1 MKKILSIILAVLM
14 CISSVAMIASC
25 SNKGDTSTENT
36 TPTQTETPTE
46 VPTEVPTQGEEVTT
60 EEPLP
65 ELTPIEEAMAYIH
78 QMYKDSLKDTGN
90 YDLVKAVKIGDQ
102 TFTVTWT
109 ITGTDQV
116 TIVEKNETLLT
127 VVVPKAE
134 AEFTYTLTASIT
146 HEGETVTR
154 EYVHT
159 VPKFEIA
166 GFDVYMAAKDG
177 DVVAVEGIVTSISS
191 KSEGDSYNNLYLQD
205 LNGDGGYYIYAIKD
219 GVDPVA
225 DLGIKIGMTVSV
237 SGIKAIYNKVH
248 EVKEAVVEIVDSTEK
263 AIDYIDITDIA
274 EAAAGADADELTN
287 FQGCWVTIKGV
298 EITGQYLAQYY
309 YKWIIGNV
317 DSYTRL
323 SLSSGL
329 EQSVLNEIAAGHTA
343 HTGYI
348 ADVKGIVNV
357 YNGAFYLVPLGADAF
372 TYGAMA
378 EVADDVKVE
387 REKNNLTVKNEFTTA
402 SKLTLPVVGGTYNN
416 VAIAW
421 TSLNE
426 DVLTIAADGKVTF
439 LKAGEATIKAT
450 LTLGEATAETTFTLT
465 VAVPSDPAADSTL
478 TIEQALALGASKEH
492 NTYTEG
498 KYYVI
503 GEITEIY
510 NTQYGNMRIKDA
522 AGNILTVYG
531 TYNADGTVG
540 FQNMTDKPAVGDT
553 IKVYGIIGQYN
564 GTPQMKNGWIIGDG
578 NASNP
583 TGPQKPVAGTAYKVE
598 MNQTAAEKVV
608 YLIGGME
615 GYYMATSTDK
625 SAAIDFFV
633 EETTGGFYLYTMVDG
648 VKTYVNMVV
657 SGTHVNGAYEA
668 TPSTVYTYNETLQTL
683 VATVNDAEYA
693 FGTRSDKTYTT
704 IGPVKT
710 EQEPFIVHFVV
721 GGSTTPDTPVTPPVV
736 DYVTDKDALDALY
749 ALESG
754 ASATGNYK
762 ITGTI
767 TALDSYGNP
776 TIVVTGYDNKPVYCY
791 RLTDTRFVVGA
802 TVTVTAKQIKN
813 YNGTYEFMDC
823 AVVSIG
829 GSTEP
834 DDPVTPPTPPVTGG
848 AEVKKPVAGTAY
860 KLVMNQVKAGK
871 VVYLDGGVSGY
882 YLSTTEDFAS
892 ALDFYIEETTGGFY
906 VYTMISGAKK
916 YLNMVVSGTHVNAV
930 YGDTASTVYTYNE
943 TIKAMVGVVDGVD
956 YVFGTRNDNTYT
968 TVGAN
973 KLSYEPFMVQFVTEA
988 GTPGEGGGSTDPDE
1002 PVTPPVTGGGTV
1014 NATLA
1019 DKGWADKSQHETLE
1033 LDSNI
1038 TVKAQGTAVGD
1049 YGLNTGKY
1057 YTSDSTWR
1065 IYQSESAT
1073 LTIVAAEGYVIK
1085 SVKITYSSKNGGTLT
1100 FNGANVATGT
1110 AVTANASSV
1119 VLGTASTSGAT
1130 NGQVKITA
1138 IEVVYEVGGSQ
1149 GGNNPGDDDDEEE
1162 TTTEE
1167 VTYYVAEKP
1176 VVGTKYNMAMYQ
1188 GAAKKLVYVNGAMSG
1203 YYMNTVTS
1211 IGSGVNFYIEET
1223 DGGYYLY
1230 VMYKGYKFYLNM
1242 VVSGTHVNGNY
1253 QPTPKTVYTY
1263 DEALKTLVATVNGKT
1278 YAFGTR
1284 SDKTYT
1290 TIGPVDVSYNNPFL
1304 AQFVLSTNDD
1314 VVANEP
1320 AGGVI
1325 ITIEDANKVLNAFP
1339 SYGATS
1345 YNQFGIKGVVTKVTA
1360 TSITIKNSNNKTIT
1374 IKNVYNATGEV
1385 ALADME
1391 VKPVVGDTIVVM
1403 GALTNIG
1410 GKAMA
1415 NGWIMQHTVHT
1426 CDMAPATCDEPS
1438 TCTICG
1444 KTEGEATEDHTWT
1457 DATCKAP
1464 KTCTVCG
1471 VTEGEK
1477 LADCQ
1482 GWVDA
1487 TCSEYGYCTVCGK
1500 RGTEYDADAHTSI
1513 KPATCIAA
1521 AYCEDCDTSIGEK
1534 DPTAHG
1540 ALTDPTCTTPS
1551 HCKLCGSPVG
1561 EANGGN
1567 HDWVDATCAAPK
1579 TCTICGAT
1587 EGEKTN
1593 VHGELGENCLCPI
1606 CNNNIHGEKTPATC
1620 VSGEICTVCNTELG
1634 DADPDAHGELGDNCL
1649 CPLCNKNVHTWNWST
1664 VKCTGCGVDHP
1675 TELTITEAIAIAK
1688 AKAHNAYTT
1697 KKYTVT
1703 GVIKS
1708 IYQTQ
1713 YGNMWIKDAE
1723 GNEFCIYGTYSANGS
1738 VRFDAMPV
1746 KPKVGDTITIYGVVG
1761 RYNSTYQIKN
1771 GWIVHECDVTGST
1784 CTAAGAC
1791 AICGEVGEKL
1801 DHDLDANCVCSVCT
1815 GTFHSYSEGAC
1826 SKCGAEQPV
1835 VNSVTFDFSKNT
1847 TSSSTVLTNATM
1859 VTLMDT
1865 AYTGSVDYTV
1875 GSTVT
1880 NIYKGNSSGG
1890 LVQGPGY
1897 LKMGKSSGS
1906 GEFTLDFGTA
1916 KITKVVVNCY
1926 KWSASEGKLSV
1937 NGSTAQAPA
1946 TTSAEDLVFEFAN
1959 GTSSLKFTS
1968 TKRVLIASITIYFE

>member
-36 TPTQTETPTE
+36 TPTQTEAPTE

-109 ITGTDQV
+109 ISGTDQV

-205 LNGDGGYYIYAIKD
+205 LNGDGGYYIYEIKD

-248 EVKEAVVEIVDSTEK
+248 EVKGAVVEIVDSTEK

-274 EAAAGADADELTN
+274 KAAKNAEADALTN
-287 FQGCWVTIKGV
+287 FQGCYVTIKGV

-343 HTGYI
+343 HTGYL

-402 SKLTLPVVGGTYNN
+402 SKLTLPVVGGTYNT
-416 VAIAW
+416 VTIAW
-421 TSLNE
+421 TSSNTE
-426 DVLTIAADGKVTF
+426 VATVAADGKVTF
-439 LKAGEATIKAT
+439 LKAGEVTFTAT
-450 LTLGEATAETTFTLT
+450 LTLGTATATATFAVT
-465 VAVPSDPAADSTL
+465 VTVPSDPAADSTL
-478 TIEQALALGASKEH
+478 TIEQALALGASKDH

-540 FQNMTDKPAVGDT
+540 FQDMTDKPAVGDT
-553 IKVYGIIGQYN
+553 IKVYGIIGQFN
-564 GTPQMKNGWIIGDG
+564 GTPQLKNGWIIGDG

-608 YLIGGME
+608 YLIGGMD

-721 GGSTTPDTPVTPPVV
+721 GGGSDTPVTPPVV

-829 GSTEP
+829 GSTDP

-1002 PVTPPVTGGGTV
+1002 PVTPPAPPATEGGTASGV
-1014 NATLA
+1014 IADIA
-1019 DKGWADKSQHETLE
+1019 DKLGWTNGTAYNEIA
-1033 LDSNI
+1033 LDANI
-1038 TVKAQGTAVGD
+1038 TVKAQGTAVGS
-1049 YGLNTGKY
+1049 YSLNTGKY
-1057 YTSDSTWR
+1057 YTSGENWR

-1073 LTIVAAEGYVIK
+1073 LTIVAANGLVIK
-1085 SVKITYSSKNGGTLT
+1085 SVKITYNNKNGGTLT
-1100 FNGANVATGT
+1100 FNGANVATG
-1110 AVTANASSV
+1110 AVVTVNASSV

-1130 NGQVKITA
+1130 NGQIQITA

-1149 GGNNPGDDDDEEE
+1149 GGGNPGDDDDEEE

-1188 GAAKKLVYVNGAMSG
+1188 GKAKKLVYVNGAMNG

-1230 VMYKGYKFYLNM
+1230 VMYKGYKFYVNM

-1253 QPTPKTVYTY
+1253 QPTPSTVYTY

-1325 ITIEDANKVLNAFP
+1325 ITIEDANTVLNAFP

-1391 VKPVVGDTIVVM
+1391 VKPGVGDTIVVM

-1471 VTEGEK
+1471 ATEGEK

-1521 AYCEDCDTSIGEK
+1521 AYCEDCDTTIGEK

-1540 ALTDPTCTTPS
+1540 EKTVANCVNPS
-1551 HCKLCGSPVG
+1551 ACKLCGETFG
-1561 EANGGN
+1561 EVSGEHGEI
-1567 HDWVDATCAAPK
+1567 VDCE
-1579 TCTICGAT
+1579 CTVCGAT
-1587 EGEKTN
+1587 VHTGELSVATCMAPATCGDCGEVAGEKDADNHVGFAPATCIAPATCECGATQGDIDPN
-1593 VHGELGENCLCPI
+1593 AHGELGENCLCPLCEENVHGELGEHCLCPN
-1606 CNNNIHGEKTPATC
+1606 CNNNI
-1620 VSGEICTVCNTELG
+1620 
-1634 DADPDAHGELGDNCL
+1634 
-1649 CPLCNKNVHTWNWST
+1649 HTWNWST
-1664 VKCTGCGVDHP
+1664 VKCSKCGDEHG
-1675 TELTITEAIAIAK
+1675 TELTILEAIEVAK
-1688 AKAHNAYTT
+1688 AKSHNTYTT

-1708 IYQTQ
+1708 IYQTT
-1713 YGNMWIKDAE
+1713 YGNMYIKDAD
-1723 GNEFCIYGTYSANGS
+1723 GNEFCIYGTYSVNGS

-1761 RYNSTYQIKN
+1761 KYNSTYQIKN
-1771 GWIVHECDVTGST
+1771 GWIVHECDMTDAT
-1784 CTAAGAC
+1784 CKVPATC
-1791 AICGEVGEKL
+1791 KICGEVDGDVI
-1801 DHDLDANCVCSVCT
+1801 DHNYVEGVCSM
-1815 GTFHSYSEGAC
+1815 
-1826 SKCGAEQPV
+1826 CGREE
-1835 VNSVTFDFSKNT
+1835 
-1847 TSSSTVLTNATM
+1847 
-1859 VTLMDT
+1859 
-1865 AYTGSVDYTV
+1865 
-1875 GSTVT
+1875 GSTVVETVNVEYNMTTIATSTITTTQDFVSGDLTFKLVNNKMAFNKAGQLRVYANQSGVIQSAKAIT
-1880 NIYKGNSSGG
+1880 NIALTGKGNSGTSTLTVKVSNDGSTWVTAG
-1890 LVQGPGY
+1890 TINFQST
-1897 LKMGKSSGS
+1897 SSTQ
-1906 GEFTLDFGTA
+1906 TLDLGGSYTYVQFVCSGKQA
-1916 KITKVVVNCY
+1916 QITKLNLTVV
-1926 KWSASEGKLSV
+1926 K
-1937 NGSTAQAPA
+1937 
-1946 TTSAEDLVFEFAN
+1946 
-1959 GTSSLKFTS
+1959 
-1968 TKRVLIASITIYFE
+1968 